1 MFPRPSS
8 PAASSQCRVPLSSL
22 SRVPLHWLKRQQ
34 QPGRFRRPRR
44 VSVEAADDRASKFPV
59 EPSSRD
65 STHASSEEGIVMELP
80 CLPFNPAEVF
90 LPGSS
95 KTLHLYEARYLALL
109 EEVLSRSHGLLG
121 HVVLEPMRADDGQA

>member
-1 MFPRPSS
+1 
-8 PAASSQCRVPLSSL
+8 
-22 SRVPLHWLKRQQ
+22 LHWLKRQQ
-34 QPGRFRRPRR
+34 QRVDSDGPRR

-95 KTLHLYEARYLALL
+95 KTLHLYEAPLLALL

-121 HVVLEPMRADDGQA
+121 HVVLEPMRATTARA